1 MRTHTLTALA
11 TVLMLGSAGLASAQT
26 TTPTS
31 PSAPST
37 MGNSSTSV
45 TTPSAAF
52 TESLKGKDVV
62 NLEGDAIGEVE
73 GIQGDNLV
81 VSVGGFLGI
90 GARNVALSRSQVSI
104 TGTGDDQKI
113 VTSLTKDE
121 LKAMPEVTMDKN
133 APRTAPATR
142 DGTTVPGGTTRP
154 MQ

>member
-11 TVLMLGSAGLASAQT
+11 TVLMLGTAGIASAQT
-26 TTPTS
+26 TAPTTPST
-31 PSAPST
+31 PST
-37 MGNSSTSV
+37 MGNTDTSV
-45 TTPSAAF
+45 TTPSA
-52 TESLKGKDVV
+52 TLSESLRGKDVV
-62 NLEGDAIGEVE
+62 NLEGDSIGEVK

-121 LKAMPEVTMDKN
+121 LKAMPEVTLDTT
-133 APRTAPATR
+133 APRTAPAAR
-142 DGTTVPGGTTRP
+142 DGMTPPAGTRP